1 MKKAQPQ
8 PQAQPQPEQKK
19 GDDMKKAQPQAQPQP
34 QPDQKKGGD
43 MKKGDDMKKVCLHL
57 LLCNKAVQSSELG
70 AAVASADTTSAPPLP
85 LQLKECCCRP
95 ALV

>member
-19 GDDMKKAQPQAQPQP
+19 GDDMKKAQPQPQP

-57 LLCNKAVQSSELG
+57 LLCNKAVQSSNLG
-70 AAVASADTTSAPPLP
+70 
-85 LQLKECCCRP
+85 QL
-95 ALV
+95 